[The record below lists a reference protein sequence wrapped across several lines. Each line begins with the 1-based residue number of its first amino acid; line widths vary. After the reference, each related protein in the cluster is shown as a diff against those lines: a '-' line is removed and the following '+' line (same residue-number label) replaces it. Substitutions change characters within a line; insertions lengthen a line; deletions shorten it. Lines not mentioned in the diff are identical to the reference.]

1 MGTLRPYN
9 LFDAGFPEVFR
20 GMMPPAWI
28 DADAFPSA
36 IKIDVE
42 ESENGFRVKAD
53 MPGLAKE
60 DIRIDV
66 DGNAV
71 SIATEVRH
79 EKVEEK
85 DGKVLHRE
93 RHVGSMSRTFTL
105 PVEVDAD
112 RAEASYADG
121 VLVLKLPRKAGATAH
136 RLPVA

>member
-1 MGTLRPYN
+1 MGTLRPFN
-9 LFDAGFPEVFR
+9 LFDAGFPDVFR
-20 GMMPPAWI
+20 GVMPPAWS
-28 DADAFPSA
+28 DADAFPPA
-36 IKIDVE
+36 IRIDVE
-42 ESENGFRVKAD
+42 ETETGYRVKAD
-53 MPGLAKE
+53 MPGLAKD

-66 DGNAV
+66 DGNVV
-71 SIATEVRH
+71 SIATEVRR

-85 DGKVLHRE
+85 DGKVLRRE
-93 RHVGSMSRTFTL
+93 RHVGTMSRAFTL